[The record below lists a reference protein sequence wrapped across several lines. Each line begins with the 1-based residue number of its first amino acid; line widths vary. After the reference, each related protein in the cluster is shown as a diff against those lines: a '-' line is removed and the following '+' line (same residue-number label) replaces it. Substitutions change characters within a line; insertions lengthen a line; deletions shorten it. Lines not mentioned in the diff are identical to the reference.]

1 MRLDCTILRT
11 VLLAGALLAL
21 SGCSKKKEEAP
32 QLGPKCTKAHAC
44 CTALAAAVPEVGGIC
59 DKVKQATA
67 EVSCD
72 NRMKEAKEFAS
83 IKGAAIPAACN

>member
-1 MRLDCTILRT
+1 MRANRTILPS
-11 VLLAGALLAL
+11 VLLAAALLAL
-21 SGCSKKKEEAP
+21 AGCSKKQEEAP

-44 CTALAAAVPEVGGIC
+44 CTELAAAVPEVAGIC
-59 DKVKQATA
+59 DKAKQATA